1 MRDQAIDHEIGGGV
15 DGGAAGAG
23 GTDTG
28 AAQPEPATKSEPATE
43 PVSRVGPPPV
53 PPVESAGWR
62 GAVRDNLA
70 FTLVLIVGAVGGVLI
85 LLYHWRRGAVLI
97 GAALLLAALFR
108 FLLPDRRAGLL
119 AVRGRPVDVLSYT
132 ALGACVVSVA
142 VTITG
147 GPFG

>member
-1 MRDQAIDHEIGGGV
+1 MRDQAIDHGIGGGV
-15 DGGAAGAG
+15 GDP
-23 GTDTG
+23 TG
-28 AAQPEPATKSEPATE
+28 PAEPVTE
-43 PVSRVGPPPV
+43 PIGRMGPPPQA
-53 PPVESAGWR
+53 PEEPGGWR
-62 GAVRDNLA
+62 SALRDNLA
-70 FTLVLIVGAVGGVLI
+70 FALVLVVCAVGIALI

-108 FLLPDRRAGLL
+108 VLLPERRAGLL
-119 AVRGRPVDVLSYT
+119 AVRGRPVDVLSYL

>member
-1 MRDQAIDHEIGGGV
+1 VRDQAIDHGIGGGV
-15 DGGAAGAG
+15 DGGVGDG
-23 GTDTG
+23 SGRPD
-28 AAQPEPATKSEPATE
+28 PVTE
-43 PVSRVGPPPV
+43 PIGRIGPPAPA
-53 PPVESAGWR
+53 PEEPGGWR
-62 GAVRDNLA
+62 GALRDNLA
-70 FTLVLIVGAVGGVLI
+70 FALVLIVGIVGIVLI

-108 FLLPDRRAGLL
+108 VLLPDRRAGLL
-119 AVRGRPVDVLSYT
+119 VVRGRPVDVLSYT

>member
-1 MRDQAIDHEIGGGV
+1 MRDQAIDHGIGGGV
-15 DGGAAGAG
+15 DGGVDGGAG
-23 GTDTG
+23 PSAPVTD
-28 AAQPEPATKSEPATE
+28 PATE
-43 PVSRVGPPPV
+43 PIGRLGAPPV
-53 PPVESAGWR
+53 PPEEPGGWR
-62 GAVRDNLA
+62 GAVRANLA
-70 FTLVLIVGAVGGVLI
+70 LALVLAVGAVGTVLI

-108 FLLPDRRAGLL
+108 VLLPDRRVGLL

-132 ALGACVVSVA
+132 VLGACMIFIA